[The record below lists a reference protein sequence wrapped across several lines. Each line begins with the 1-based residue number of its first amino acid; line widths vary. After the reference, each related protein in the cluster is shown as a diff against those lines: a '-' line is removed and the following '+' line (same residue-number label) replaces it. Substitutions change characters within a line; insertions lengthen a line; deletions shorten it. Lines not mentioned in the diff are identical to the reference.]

1 MEKEK
6 DQSNINVGGGGSSQQ
21 PKECENSDKSLWWV
35 GGFLLAMILLA
46 ILLAII

>member
-6 DQSNINVGGGGSSQQ
+6 DQSNINVGGCGSSQQ

-35 GGFLLAMILLA
+35 GGFLLALILLA
-46 ILLAII
+46 TILAII

>member
-6 DQSNINVGGGGSSQQ
+6 DQSNINVGGGGSTK
-21 PKECENSDKSLWWV
+21 PKESENSDKSLWWV
-35 GGFLLAMILLA
+35 GGFLLALILLA